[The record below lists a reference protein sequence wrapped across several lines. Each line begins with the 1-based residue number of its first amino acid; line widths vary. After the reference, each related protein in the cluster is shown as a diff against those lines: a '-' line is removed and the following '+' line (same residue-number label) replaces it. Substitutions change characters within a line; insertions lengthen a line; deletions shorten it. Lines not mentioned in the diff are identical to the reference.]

1 MDSGMSDTSISN
13 LQRWV
18 LFGLLAIA
26 GILGLIDR
34 QIIAVLKPTISA
46 ELGWSDK
53 DYGNLSA
60 WFQFSIAIALLG
72 AGPLA
77 DRLGVKLSNAIG
89 VFSWSVV
96 AMVHGLAHS
105 LIQFTVARA
114 SLGVTEAIGIPNS
127 IKTVAAIFPPH
138 LRSTGF
144 GLSNAIA
151 SGSAIAAPILIPL
164 IAIPFGWRG
173 AYVGAGLAGIVW
185 AIAWVLLTRKI
196 PMGEAG
202 SAASQPKAAA
212 GADGA
217 IPSAGSIFTSR
228 GTWAVAGAKILS
240 DSTWFLMLLWMP
252 DFMHRQFGLTGLAA
266 GPYLALAY
274 AGAAIGSFTAGGT
287 ASALLMRG
295 LPVNTVRKG
304 MMLASGL
311 IVLPLPLALHAAT
324 PWVAASLLG
333 LVLAGHQ
340 GFSTNLFALITDV
353 TPAGRIG
360 KVTGFAAF
368 CGNMGGVAIAWI
380 AGHALAAGLGY
391 GPMFLFAAV
400 SYLLA
405 LGWIQL
411 WLPKI
416 EPVDSAPGARQPMM
430 AH

>member
-1 MDSGMSDTSISN
+1 MSEPSISN
-13 LQRWV
+13 VQRWV
-18 LFGLLAIA
+18 LFGLLALA

-46 ELGWSDK
+46 ELGWTDK

-89 VFSWSVV
+89 VFSWSLV

-105 LIQFTVARA
+105 LVQFTFARA
-114 SLGVTEAIGIPNS
+114 SLGITEAIGIPNS
-127 IKTVAAIFPPH
+127 IKTVAAIFPPS

-185 AIAWVLLTRKI
+185 AIAWVLLTRNI
-196 PMGEAG
+196 PMGQAG
-202 SAASQPKAAA
+202 SAASQPKAEPTA
-212 GADGA
+212 GQATA
-217 IPSAGSIFTSR
+217 PVRSIFASR

-274 AGAAIGSFTAGGT
+274 TGAAVGSLMAGGLST
-287 ASALLMRG
+287 ALLTRG
-295 LPVNTVRKG
+295 LSVNTVRKV

-324 PWVAASLLG
+324 PWVAASLLA

-360 KVTGFAAF
+360 QTTGFAAF

-391 GPMFLFAAV
+391 GPMFYFAAV

-405 LGWIQL
+405 LAWIQL
-411 WLPKI
+411 WLPRI
-416 EPVDSAPGARQPMM
+416 IPVEGAPLASAPVMG
-430 AH
+430 H